1 MIRRPPRSTLFPY
14 TTLFRSPEE
23 SERVWNGLLEA
34 GKPLGL
40 LPAGLGA
47 RNTLRLEAAFPLYGH
62 ELDEET
68 TILEANLRWICK
80 FEKGDF
86 IGREAL
92 LEELRKGLRKKLVG
106 LVMTDRGIARD
117 GFPVLIGGEVA
128 GGGTRGPSPP
138 LLLKKNNPPHLPPP
152 SAGWGGDG
160 GGRVPR

>member
-40 LPAGLGA
+40 VPAGLGA
-47 RNTLRLEAAFPLYGH
+47 RNTLRLEAGFPLYGH
-62 ELDEET
+62 ELDEVT

-92 LEELRKGLRKKLVG
+92 LEESRKGLRKKLVG

-117 GFPVLIGGEVA
+117 GFPVLIDGEVV
-128 GGGTRGPSPP
+128 GRGPTGRSPP
-138 LLLKKNNPPHLPPP
+138 PFYNNTAPRHQPPP
-152 SAGWGGDG
+152 
-160 GGRVPR
+160 